1 MATYVPPGIGFHQPE
16 MKQTESYFERLDWK
30 DEEKYFGLMKDPSRY
45 PTVALPENQRAEE
58 AKSAEKNKEQK
69 FRNTTI
75 AKMVEK
81 NRKRAEQGFNPSEVR
96 RRMAL
101 RSSMFKNASE
111 LKHILDNEKRLSRAI
126 RGDLSDI

>member
-1 MATYVPPGIGFHQPE
+1 MQ
-16 MKQTESYFERLDWK
+16 QTESYFERLDWK

-45 PTVALPENQRAEE
+45 PTVALPEKMRAEE
-58 AKSAEKNKEQK
+58 AKSAEKSMEQK
-69 FRNTTI
+69 FKNTTV

-81 NRKRAEQGFNPSEVR
+81 NRKYEKGFNPSEVR

-101 RSSMFKNASE
+101 KSSMFKSTSE

-126 RGDLSDI
+126 RGDLRDI